1 MDPPSRSPLSMA
13 TVRTSE
19 DVGRLMRAHRRAK
32 GLSLERVAGLSN
44 VGVRFLSE
52 VERGK
57 PTAEMG
63 KVLRVLLTLGLDV
76 HVRSREL
83 VPHDDARGSDR
94 GGD

>member
-1 MDPPSRSPLSMA
+1 MSRPDRPPLSMA

-19 DVGRLMRAHRRAK
+19 DVGRLMRSHRRAK

-63 KVLRVLLTLGLDV
+63 KVLRVLLTLGIDV

-83 VPHDDARGSDR
+83 APHDDREPDR
-94 GGD
+94 DGA

>member
-1 MDPPSRSPLSMA
+1 MA

-19 DVGRLMRAHRRAK
+19 DVGRLMRSHRRAK

-76 HVRSREL
+76 QVRSREPA
-83 VPHDDARGSDR
+83 PHDDVREPEAP
-94 GGD
+94 

>member
-1 MDPPSRSPLSMA
+1 MDRSDRPPLSMA
-13 TVRTSE
+13 TVRSSE
-19 DVGRLMRAHRRAK
+19 DVGRLMRSHRRAK

-63 KVLRVLLTLGLDV
+63 KVLRVLLALGLDV
-76 HVRSREL
+76 QVRSREL
-83 VPHDDARGSDR
+83 APHDEPGPDR
-94 GGD
+94 GGA